1 MPEQNVLVDAGA
13 DSLIFLALRVRVNVG
28 DAVVTTAGTYPTF
41 KYFAEGVGAQII
53 EVPYKTTQTGLEVDL
68 EALSAS
74 ANRSNASLVYVA
86 NPDNPIGHVHSAD
99 SIRALR
105 KSLPDSTTLVIDEA
119 YIDFSPSHAL
129 QLNPR
134 SEEWQ
139 NTIQLRT
146 LSKAYGLAGRVE
158 TMLLFCYCSA

>member
-86 NPDNPIGHVHSAD
+86 N
-99 SIRALR
+99 
-105 KSLPDSTTLVIDEA
+105 K
-119 YIDFSPSHAL
+119 YF
-129 QLNPR
+129 
-134 SEEWQ
+134 
-139 NTIQLRT
+139 
-146 LSKAYGLAGRVE
+146 Y
-158 TMLLFCYCSA
+158 FCFA